1 MIAIRLCVTGIDLEI
16 PNKGSN
22 LLIFELFAPTLPG
35 RDPFAEWSDSD
46 STTGETGTGHAPGF
60 TCFFA

>member
-22 LLIFELFAPTLPG
+22 LLIFEFFAQLFPWS
-35 RDPFAEWSDSD
+35 PFAEWSDSD
-46 STTGETGTGHAPGF
+46 STTGETGPGHAPGF